1 VTVHSTCLTHPCSR
15 ESTGVGYRT
24 KCFAD
29 LLLEELTER
38 CEEYRSHVAMV
49 RRRMML
55 RPVVGIVRGAG
66 APIKLESLLADAA
79 IPQPMETQIHGFGM
93 FWLHPFVDD
102 AFGGGI
108 VNLNGGGRLF
118 VSHFLL

>member
-1 VTVHSTCLTHPCSR
+1 MASWGQIIHLF
-15 ESTGVGYRT
+15 T
-24 KCFAD
+24 K
-29 LLLEELTER
+29 LKELTER
-38 CEEYRSHVAMV
+38 CEEYWSHVAMV

-66 APIKLESLLADAA
+66 APIKSELLLADAA
-79 IPQPMETQIHGFGM
+79 IPQPMETHIHGFGT

-118 VSHFLL
+118 VSHFL

>member
-1 VTVHSTCLTHPCSR
+1 
-15 ESTGVGYRT
+15 
-24 KCFAD
+24 
-29 LLLEELTER
+29 
-38 CEEYRSHVAMV
+38 MV

-79 IPQPMETQIHGFGM
+79 IPQPMETQIHGFGT

-108 VNLNGGGRLF
+108 VNLNGGGRLSAVDDITPLMISATSAVRREKYIF
-118 VSHFLL
+118 